1 VISKDSLFENTIRKD
16 KYNSIIFDKGRR
28 RELYLVGG
36 YLRDLLRGIDS
47 HDRDYIVRGNLL
59 SFVRDVQ
66 KGIGGTIVQF
76 KSNDMMRLILKD
88 GHTFDFCRFHGT
100 LEEDL
105 SKRDFTMN
113 ALAWSPEIGLVDLYD
128 GLNDIYRKRVCSVSQ
143 KNMLDDP
150 LRMIRAYRFS
160 SELNGTIDSQTRK
173 TIKLYHRRILSVS
186 SERIT
191 LEMFHL
197 LNTQLSSK
205 YLKIA
210 LSDNLLNDILSL
222 SINRLYHNLKVLN
235 TFENVILHMLPSNIK
250 VLLHDIYSQKLAYKG
265 LLCLEILIQDTSG
278 FAKNTY
284 LKMSNKIINRITLA
298 IEGVRGMNRAK
309 KITRSKLFGIFMKSG
324 KASVD
329 SLIISNNLTI
339 LKDFKRFQQISEKG
353 LLNADDVMCISGI
366 KPGPELGRVLLA
378 LKKAQ
383 FEGKLKTKYQAM
395 KFIKIMFTH
404 I

>member
-1 VISKDSLFENTIRKD
+1 MISKDSLLNTIRKD
-16 KYNSIIFDKGRR
+16 RYNSIIFNKGRK

-76 KSNDMMRLILKD
+76 KSSDMMRLVVKD

-113 ALAWSPEIGLVDLYD
+113 ALAWSPQIGLVDLYD
-128 GLNDIYRKRVCSVSQ
+128 GLKDIVRKRVCSLSK

-160 SELNGTIDSQTRK
+160 AELNGTVDSQTRK
-173 TIKLYHRRILSVS
+173 TIKFYHRKIRTVS

-197 LNTQLSSK
+197 LNTQLASK
-205 YLKIA
+205 YLRMA
-210 LSDNLLNDILSL
+210 LRDNLLSDILSL
-222 SINRLYHNLKVLN
+222 SNNRLNDNIKVMD
-235 TFENVILHMLPSNIK
+235 TFEREILHVIPPYIK
-250 VLLHDIYSQKLAYKG
+250 VLLHDIFSQNLSYKG
-265 LLCLEILIQDTSG
+265 LLCLEILLQDSSKC
-278 FAKNTY
+278 AKFPH
-284 LKMSNKIINRITLA
+284 LKMSNKIINRATSA
-298 IEGVRGMNRAK
+298 IEGIRGLNIVKR
-309 KITRSKLFGIFMKSG
+309 ITHRRLFEIFMKAG

-329 SLIISNNLTI
+329 SLIIRNKITF
-339 LKDFKRFQQISEKG
+339 LKDFRRFQQIAEKG
-353 LLNADDVMCISGI
+353 LLSAEEVMRISGI
-366 KPGPELGRVLLA
+366 GPGPELGKILLA

-383 FEGKLKTKYQAM
+383 FEGRLKSKYQAT
-395 KFIKIMFTH
+395 KFLKSIDSYS
-404 I
+404 